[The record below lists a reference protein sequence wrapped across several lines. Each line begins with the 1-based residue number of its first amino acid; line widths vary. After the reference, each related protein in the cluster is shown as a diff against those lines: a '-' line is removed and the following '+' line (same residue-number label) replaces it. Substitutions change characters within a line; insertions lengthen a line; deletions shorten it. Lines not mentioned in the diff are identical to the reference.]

1 MKRFTNP
8 YNRTDDGVWT
18 KYILLIIIICR
29 WVSSSLAV
37 LLTESENKIE
47 NRHNRQN
54 ATNIGHKGF
63 WKSQPAVNTCRWF
76 ETKDSKWSFSW
87 EKTSIFLNWRRVFY
101 NHKQVYWTRRR
112 AEPDQPRPS
121 EIAQSRFQPPSP
133 SALAHFTTNW
143 STGRSHSNFLVQ
155 K

>member
-76 ETKDSKWSFSW
+76 ETKDSIKVVVFLTENVHLSELKKSILQPQ
-87 EKTSIFLNWRRVFY
+87 TSLLN
-101 NHKQVYWTRRR
+101 K
-112 AEPDQPRPS
+112 E
-121 EIAQSRFQPPSP
+121 ESR
-133 SALAHFTTNW
+133 TW
-143 STGRSHSNFLVQ
+143 STATLRDRSKPVPASQSKRSGSFHYKLINWTVA
-155 K
+155 